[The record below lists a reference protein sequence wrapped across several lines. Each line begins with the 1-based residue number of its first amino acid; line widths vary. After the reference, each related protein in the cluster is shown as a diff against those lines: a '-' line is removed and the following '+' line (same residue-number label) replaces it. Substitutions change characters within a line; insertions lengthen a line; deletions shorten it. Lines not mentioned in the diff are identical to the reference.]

1 MSVAHAKL
9 ESGSLKVTAEVPDG
23 GGGAGAGAGEEEE
36 SLAQGGTRQN
46 KRGVASSSSSDV
58 DAVEGQ
64 N

>member
-9 ESGSLKVTAEVPDG
+9 ESGSLKVTAEAPD
-23 GGGAGAGAGEEEE
+23 GGGAGAGEDKE

-58 DAVEGQ
+58 EAVEGQ